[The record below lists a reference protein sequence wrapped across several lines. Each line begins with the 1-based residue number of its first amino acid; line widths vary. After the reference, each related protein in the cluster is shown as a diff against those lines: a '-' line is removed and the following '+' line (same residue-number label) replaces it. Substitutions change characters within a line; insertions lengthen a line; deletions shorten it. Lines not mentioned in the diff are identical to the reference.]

1 MVKNEIK
8 KSDLKIIDCKIEQ
21 EIESI
26 FVDNQ
31 IDIVINAAAY
41 KHVPLFE
48 ENLDVCWTNN

>member
-48 ENLDVCWTNN
+48 ENLDVLDK